1 MSEIKEKISQA
12 LEIYSKKVVLRAV
25 INVIPWVG
33 GSLDVVLSS
42 GGQRI
47 IEERIKRLFEQFSAD
62 MGKIKEDAIDKSFI
76 ETEYFFDLLRKVMES
91 STKTREQQKIEL
103 YSKILCNS
111 LLKDVVG
118 KEMVEDYLSVLTE
131 LSVREVC
138 LAKTIYEMQ
147 KGGLLDK
154 EHELQMALR
163 TGWNT
168 LSDKLSI
175 PSGELDFFLKRL
187 ERTGLIK
194 EITGAYFD
202 YEGGVYVITQTFK
215 VMMQF
220 LNEGN

>member
-1 MSEIKEKISQA
+1 MNEIKDKISQA
-12 LEIYSKKVVLRAV
+12 LQIYSKKTVLRAV
-25 INVIPWVG
+25 VNAIPWVG

-47 IEERIKRLFEQFSAD
+47 IEERIKRLFEQLGAD
-62 MGKIKEDAIDKSFI
+62 MEKLKEDSIEKSFI
-76 ETEYFFDLLRKVMES
+76 ETEEFFDLLRKVIES

-103 YSKILCNS
+103 YSRILRNS
-111 LLKDVVG
+111 LLKDTQG
-118 KEMVEDYLSVLTE
+118 KEMAEDYLSALTE
-131 LSVREVC
+131 LSVKEVC

-147 KGGLLDK
+147 EGGLLDK

-175 PSGELDFFLKRL
+175 HKGELDFFLKRL

-202 YEGGVYVITQTFK
+202 YEGGVYVITQTFRE
-215 VMMQF
+215 MMRF
-220 LNEGN
+220 LNKGN